1 MEELM
6 LLELENRVE
15 ILEHKIKKLE
25 GNTIKVVD
33 DLGFETFKT
42 GYLIGFETFK
52 TGYLIGVGKDLTK
65 EEIEIMG
72 LKYGYLKWENEN
84 D

>member
-42 GYLIGFETFK
+42 GYLIG
-52 TGYLIGVGKDLTK
+52 VGKDLTK
-65 EEIEIMG
+65 EEIEIIG

-84 D
+84 TVIEGDEE

>member
-1 MEELM
+1 M
-6 LLELENRVE
+6 LLENRVE

-33 DLGFETFKT
+33 DLGFETFKIR
-42 GYLIGFETFK
+42 YLIGA
-52 TGYLIGVGKDLTK
+52 GKDLTK
-65 EEIEIMG
+65 EEIEIIG

-84 D
+84 TVIEGDEE

>member
-1 MEELM
+1 M

-42 GYLIGFETFK
+42 GYLIG
-52 TGYLIGVGKDLTK
+52 VGKDLTK
-65 EEIEIMG
+65 EEIEIIG

-84 D
+84 TVIEGDEE

>member
-1 MEELM
+1 M

-15 ILEHKIKKLE
+15 ILEYKIKKLE

-42 GYLIGFETFK
+42 GYLIG
-52 TGYLIGVGKDLTK
+52 VGKDLTK
-65 EEIEIMG
+65 EEIEIIG

-84 D
+84 TVIEGDEE

>member
-6 LLELENRVE
+6 LLENRVE
-15 ILEHKIKKLE
+15 ILEYKIKKLE

-42 GYLIGFETFK
+42 GYLIG
-52 TGYLIGVGKDLTK
+52 VGRDLTK
-65 EEIEIMG
+65 EEIEIIG

-84 D
+84 TVIEGDEE

>member
-1 MEELM
+1 M
-6 LLELENRVE
+6 LLENRVE

-42 GYLIGFETFK
+42 GYLIG
-52 TGYLIGVGKDLTK
+52 VGKDLTK
-65 EEIEIMG
+65 EEIEIIG

-84 D
+84 ERNN

>member
-1 MEELM
+1 M
-6 LLELENRVE
+6 LLENRVE

-42 GYLIGFETFK
+42 GYLIG
-52 TGYLIGVGKDLTK
+52 VGKDLTK
-65 EEIEIMG
+65 EEIEIIG

-84 D
+84 TVIEGDEE

>member
-1 MEELM
+1 M
-6 LLELENRVE
+6 LLENRVE

-42 GYLIGFETFK
+42 GYLIG
-52 TGYLIGVGKDLTK
+52 VGKDLTK
-65 EEIEIMG
+65 EEIEIIG

-84 D
+84 E

>member
-1 MEELM
+1 M
-6 LLELENRVE
+6 LLENRVE

-42 GYLIGFETFK
+42 GYLIG
-52 TGYLIGVGKDLTK
+52 VGKDPTK
-65 EEIEIMG
+65 EEIEIIG

-84 D
+84 ERNN

>member
-1 MEELM
+1 M
-6 LLELENRVE
+6 LLENRVE

-42 GYLIGFETFK
+42 GYLIG
-52 TGYLIGVGKDLTK
+52 VGKDLTK
-65 EEIEIMG
+65 EEIEIIG
-72 LKYGYLKWENEN
+72 LKYGYLKWENNN

>member
-33 DLGFETFKT
+33 DLGFETFK
-42 GYLIGFETFK
+42 I
-52 TGYLIGVGKDLTK
+52 GYLIGVGKDLTK
-65 EEIEIMG
+65 EEIEIIG

-84 D
+84 TVIEGDEE

>member
-1 MEELM
+1 M
-6 LLELENRVE
+6 LLENRVE

-42 GYLIGFETFK
+42 GYLIG
-52 TGYLIGVGKDLTK
+52 VGKDLTK
-65 EEIEIMG
+65 EEIEIIG